1 MNLEKRIANLENL
14 VNYLVKQIDNLRF
27 YTNADTEG
35 NRQNINNTSEHLSS
49 TDEAVDTNSANI
61 DYVAMMT
68 EVELPEV

>member
-1 MNLEKRIANLENL
+1 MNIEKRIANLENL

-49 TDEAVDTNSANI
+49 TDEVVDTNSADITYIAIMSDI
-61 DYVAMMT
+61 D
-68 EVELPEV
+68 L